1 MIIFIII
8 LLCSQTEIPLEI
20 KQLQREIQIINLV
33 NGLELSSHQ
42 IACILDMAQE
52 TENMRNE
59 FHKEIDKNKKV
70 FIEVLN
76 QLKENNLANKDISAE
91 LGRNVHIIETRAQEL
106 RSQYIESLERMS
118 REVEAILDP
127 HQLYQLEHYI
137 PCLIT
142 PPGESKIGQSENPA
156 GIIKQLARIRQMP
169 GWLYE
174 ARKYDIVEKT
184 VQKIKHHMPKN
195 VEFDAKN
202 EQKRILVLFDEL
214 RSVSDID
221 FALNKENYVER
232 LKGEYL
238 VKEIPLNLSFKI
250 EKFLLDPLVIP
261 ILEEKTRVDQ

>member
-1 MIIFIII
+1 MIIFMIT
-8 LLCSQTEIPLEI
+8 LFYSQMEIPLEI

-33 NGLELSSHQ
+33 NGLELSDYQ
-42 IACILDMAQE
+42 ITYILDMAQE
-52 TENMRNE
+52 TENVRDG
-59 FHKEIDKNKKV
+59 FQREIGENTKDFV
-70 FIEVLN
+70 EVLT

-91 LGRNVHIIETRAQEL
+91 LGRNVHIIEIRAQQL

-142 PPGESKIGQSENPA
+142 PPGESKIGQSKNPV

-184 VQKIKHHMPKN
+184 VQKIKHHMPRN
-195 VEFDAKN
+195 VEFNAKN
-202 EQKRILVLFDEL
+202 EQKRILDVFDKL

-221 FALNKENYVER
+221 FALNKENYAGR

-238 VKEIPLNLSFKI
+238 VKEVPLDLSLKI

-261 ILEEKTRVDQ
+261 ILEEKTRVEQ